1 MTEHCDVASH
11 GLALPSLGSTQD
23 GFLAKEQA
31 QTCWENSDFQKI
43 PD

>member
-1 MTEHCDVASH
+1 MTEHHDVASH
-11 GLALPSLGSTQD
+11 GPALPLLGSTQD

-31 QTCWENSDFQKI
+31 QACWEYSDFQKI